1 MRERYVLLGLAR
13 ARADWFRTVGQW
25 ANAGVLPVEF
35 LRCVSAE
42 ELRTRLRS
50 GRPFSA
56 VLVAAD
62 VPGLDR
68 DLVAEARSVGTAV
81 IVVDDE
87 PARRDWREL
96 GAAAVL
102 GPSFSRDDLLDAL
115 GATSELVGGATL
127 VEDEPVAT
135 ASGPG
140 GHLVAVTGPGGTGAS
155 TVAIAL
161 AQGIAAGTW
170 LVGPPGASGSGA
182 AVGRARSAQPPSVLL
197 ADLCLTADQAML
209 HDART
214 LVPGVQELVEAH
226 RTAVPR
232 LAELHEQ
239 TFEVPE
245 RGYRLLLGL
254 RRRRHWATLRPRAVG
269 ATLDSLQRLADVV
282 VADVESEVDGEA
294 ETGSLEVEDRNL
306 LARAT
311 MARADVVAVVGE
323 PSMKGIVALV
333 RTIADLLG
341 FGVPIER
348 LLPVLARSP
357 RSPRQRGELGRSV
370 AELLTATAGAA
381 SARMCPVLHLPA
393 RDLDPYLR
401 DGSPLP
407 APLPRSTARAVAAV
421 LERAGAA
428 SAAAAAEPERIQ
440 PGQLSGFT
448 PQEGLGW

>member
-1 MRERYVLLGLAR
+1 MSERYVLLGLAR

-25 ANAGVLPVEF
+25 ANAAVLPLEF

-42 ELRTRLRS
+42 ELRARLRS

-56 VLVAAD
+56 AVIAAD

-68 DLVAEARSVGTAV
+68 DLVAEARAAGTAV
-81 IVVDDE
+81 LVVDHH
-87 PARRDWREL
+87 PPTRDWREL

-102 GPSFSRDDLLDAL
+102 APTFSRDELLEVLA
-115 GATSELVGGATL
+115 ASSELVGGATL
-127 VEDEPVAT
+127 VEDLPVP
-135 ASGPG
+135 SVNVPR

-161 AQGIAAGTW
+161 AQGIAGGTW
-170 LVGPPGASGSGA
+170 VADEVRPRAGRRASPPT
-182 AVGRARSAQPPSVLL
+182 VLL

-226 RTAVPR
+226 RTAVPP
-232 LAELHEQ
+232 LADLHHQ

-254 RRRRHWATLRPRAVG
+254 RRRRHWATLRPRAVE

-282 VADVESEVDGEA
+282 VADVESDVEGEA

-311 MARADVVAVVGE
+311 VARADVVAVVGE
-323 PSMKGIVALV
+323 PSMKGVVALV
-333 RTIADLLG
+333 RTMADLLG

-348 LLPVLARSP
+348 LLPVVARSP
-357 RSPRQRGELGRSV
+357 RSPRHRGEVSRTL
-370 AELLTATAGAA
+370 AELLAA
-381 SARMCPVLHLPA
+381 SAGAVSERMCPILHLPA
-393 RDLDPYLR
+393 RELDPSHR
-401 DGSPLP
+401 DGTPLP
-407 APLPRSTARAVAAV
+407 APLPRASARAVAAV
-421 LERAGAA
+421 LERAG
-428 SAAAAAEPERIQ
+428 SAVTPAVEPERIR
-440 PGQLSGFT
+440 PGSLSGFT

>member
-1 MRERYVLLGLAR
+1 
-13 ARADWFRTVGQW
+13 
-25 ANAGVLPVEF
+25 
-35 LRCVSAE
+35 
-42 ELRTRLRS
+42 
-50 GRPFSA
+50 
-56 VLVAAD
+56 
-62 VPGLDR
+62 
-68 DLVAEARSVGTAV
+68 
-81 IVVDDE
+81 
-87 PARRDWREL
+87 
-96 GAAAVL
+96 
-102 GPSFSRDDLLDAL
+102 
-115 GATSELVGGATL
+115 
-127 VEDEPVAT
+127 
-135 ASGPG
+135 
-140 GHLVAVTGPGGTGAS
+140 
-155 TVAIAL
+155 
-161 AQGIAAGTW
+161 
-170 LVGPPGASGSGA
+170 
-182 AVGRARSAQPPSVLL
+182 LL

-232 LAELHEQ
+232 LQDLREQ

-254 RRRRHWATLRPRAVG
+254 RRRRHWATLRPRAVE

-282 VADVESEVDGEA
+282 VADVEADVEGEA

-348 LLPVLARSP
+348 LLPVVARSP
-357 RSPRQRGELGRSV
+357 RSPRQRGELGSSI
-370 AELLTATAGAA
+370 AELLAASTGAA
-381 SARMCPVLHLPA
+381 SGRMCPILHLPA

-401 DGSPLP
+401 DGTPLP

-421 LERAGAA
+421 LERAGTAA
-428 SAAAAAEPERIQ
+428 APAAAAPERIQ

>member
-25 ANAGVLPVEF
+25 ANAAVLPVEF
-35 LRCVSAE
+35 LRCVSTE
-42 ELRTRLRS
+42 ELRARLRS

-56 VLVAAD
+56 AVIAAD

-68 DLVAEARSVGTAV
+68 DLIAEARAVGTAV
-81 IVVDDE
+81 LVVDDR
-87 PARRDWREL
+87 PPTRDWQGL

-102 GPSFSRDDLLDAL
+102 APTFSRDELLEVLA
-115 GATSELVGGATL
+115 ATSDLVGGATL
-127 VEDEPVAT
+127 VEEAPVPSVSVPA
-135 ASGPG
+135 

-170 LVGPPGASGSGA
+170 IADGTPPAGAGRSPEA
-182 AVGRARSAQPPSVLL
+182 AVLL

-226 RTAVPR
+226 RTAVPA
-232 LAELHEQ
+232 LAELHDQ
-239 TFEVPE
+239 TFDVPE

-254 RRRRHWATLRPRAVG
+254 RRRRHWATLRPRAVE

-282 VADVESEVDGEA
+282 VADVESDVEGEA

-311 MARADVVAVVGE
+311 VARADVVAVVGE
-323 PSMKGIVALV
+323 PSMKGVVALV

-348 LLPVLARSP
+348 LLPVVVRSP
-357 RSPRQRGELGRSV
+357 RSPRQRGELSGTI
-370 AELLTATAGAA
+370 AELLAA
-381 SARMCPVLHLPA
+381 SAGAVSERMCPILHLPV

-401 DGSPLP
+401 DGTPLP
-407 APLPRSTARAVAAV
+407 APLPRSSARAVAAV
-421 LERAGAA
+421 LERAG
-428 SAAAAAEPERIQ
+428 SAAAPAATEPERIR
-440 PGQLSGFT
+440 PGSLSGFT

>member
-1 MRERYVLLGLAR
+1 MRERYVVLGLAR
-13 ARADWFRTVGQW
+13 ARADWFRSVGQW
-25 ANAGVLPVEF
+25 TNAAVLPVEF
-35 LRCVSAE
+35 LRCVSTE
-42 ELRTRLRS
+42 ELRARLRS

-56 VLVAAD
+56 ALIAAD

-81 IVVDDE
+81 LVVDDE
-87 PARRDWREL
+87 PARRDWRDL

-102 GPSFSRDDLLDAL
+102 TPTFSREQLLESL
-115 GATSELVGGATL
+115 GATAELVGGATL
-127 VEDEPVAT
+127 VEDEPVPAVS
-135 ASGPG
+135 APA

-170 LVGPPGASGSGA
+170 LVGGTG
-182 AVGRARSAQPPSVLL
+182 VEGRVRPATPSVLL

-214 LVPGVQELVEAH
+214 LVPGIQELVEAH

-232 LAELHEQ
+232 LADLDEQ
-239 TFEVPE
+239 TFEVSE
-245 RGYRLLLGL
+245 RGYRLVLGL
-254 RRRRHWATLRPRAVG
+254 RRRRHWATLRPRAVE

-282 VADVESEVDGEA
+282 VADVESDVEGEA
-294 ETGSLEVEDRNL
+294 ETGSLEVEERNL

-323 PSMKGIVALV
+323 PSMKGLVALV

-348 LLPVLARSP
+348 LLPVVSRSP
-357 RSPRQRGELGRSV
+357 RSPRQRGELGRTV
-370 AELLTATAGAA
+370 AELLAASVGAA
-381 SARMCPVLHLPA
+381 SGRMCPVLHLPA
-393 RDLDPYLR
+393 RDLDPHLR
-401 DGSPLP
+401 DGAPLP

-421 LERAGAA
+421 LERAG
-428 SAAAAAEPERIQ
+428 SATVPGGAEPERIQ
-440 PGQLSGFT
+440 PGRLSGFT
-448 PQEGLGW
+448 PQEGVGW